1 MKMRRLIRGFCY
13 GEKGFTLIELL
24 VVIAILGILAAII
37 VPNFGKFF
45 GAGQTEAC
53 QIEERMIKSALMA
66 YVADTLGDDPTPV
79 CTALTTAD
87 LAEYFETPESDIQG
101 TYTFT
106 GTYPACHV
114 VQDAD
119 SCP

>member
-1 MKMRRLIRGFCY
+1 MKIRRLIRGFCY

-45 GAGQTEAC
+45 GSGQTEAC
-53 QIEERMIKSALMA
+53 EIEERMIKSALMA
-66 YVADTLGDDPTPV
+66 HVADTLGDDPTPV
-79 CTALTTAD
+79 CANVTVGD
-87 LAEYFETPESDIQG
+87 LAEFFETPVGDIQG
-101 TYTFT
+101 TYTFS

-114 VQDAD
+114 SQDAG

>member
-1 MKMRRLIRGFCY
+1 MKIRRLIRAFCH

-45 GAGQTEAC
+45 GSGQQEAC

-66 YVADTLGDDPTPV
+66 YVADHLGDDPTPV
-79 CTALTTAD
+79 CTAITTAD
-87 LAEYFETPESDIQG
+87 LAEFFETPESDIQG
-101 TYTFT
+101 TYSFT
-106 GTYPACHV
+106 GTFPACHV
-114 VQDAD
+114 DQTA
-119 SCP
+119 CP